1 MAERRA
7 NDVDDHVGR
16 RIRQRRRE
24 IGMSLEKLGEALG
37 ISYQQ
42 VQKYEACSNRVSAGR
57 LYDFT
62 QHLGVT
68 LDYFFE
74 GVESPPGNQTPPEM
88 VGRNARQMFAL
99 VKNFTQISGA
109 GARSAVVT
117 LVGAMAI
124 AEAAQAR
131 PQMKPRAKRRGRLQ
145 LRNRTTERARRHARR
160 RRPLSV

>member
-1 MAERRA
+1 MVRRGD
-7 NDVDDHVGR
+7 DVDAYVGR
-16 RIRQRRRE
+16 RVRERRRE
-24 IGMSLEKLGEALG
+24 IGKSQKKLGEALG

-42 VQKYEACSNRVSAGR
+42 VQKYEACRNRVSAGR

-109 GARSAVVT
+109 GARSAVVN

-124 AEAAQAR
+124 AEAAQAKL
-131 PQMKPRAKRRGRLQ
+131 QKKPRTKRSGRIQ
-145 LRNRTTERARRHARR
+145 LRDRSTERARRHARR